1 MNWEMNQLPWKG
13 CETCGVWET
22 RQDCRKR
29 TRYMKQTGVLNKVG
43 CWRPKGV
50 ILIWGEEDATSR
62 RQTEGCIRT
71 GMGQ

>member
-1 MNWEMNQLPWKG
+1 
-13 CETCGVWET
+13 
-22 RQDCRKR
+22 
-29 TRYMKQTGVLNKVG
+29 MKQTGVLNKVG